1 MKVRVKTFGS
11 LRDRLGASEW
21 SDVVLGYGATVHNL
35 LAKLE
40 INDDEVMTVLKNGV
54 YCEMDYVIC
63 ENDEYV
69 LVPPIFAG

>member
-11 LRDRLGASEW
+11 LRDRLGTGEW
-21 SDVVLGYGATVHNL
+21 SDVVLGCGATIQGL

-54 YCEMDYVIC
+54 YCEMEYAIC
-63 ENDEYV
+63 ENDEFV